1 MNETNH
7 NAELLNFIYQ
17 NSQMGVDTIT
27 QLLDITRDEKFKEH
41 LHAQLKEYRAIHDKA
56 AQMLEANGFNEEGL
70 TAFEKIRTYL
80 MVNFQ
85 TLNDDSTS
93 HIAEMLMVGS
103 NMGVID
109 AIKNIHKYQNEAEAD
124 ILELME
130 HLKKFEE
137 SNVERFKV
145 YL

>member
-1 MNETNH
+1 MQEKNH

-27 QLLDITRDEKFKEH
+27 QLMDITTDEAFKER

-70 TAFEKIRTYL
+70 SAFEKIRTYL
-80 MVNFQ
+80 MINFQ
-85 TLNDDSTS
+85 TLSDDSVS
-93 HIAEMLMVGS
+93 HISEMLMVGS

-109 AIKNIHKYQNEAEAD
+109 AIKNIRKYKDTAEPD
-124 ILELME
+124 ILNLME

-137 SNVERFKV
+137 DNVERFKR

>member
-1 MNETNH
+1 MDENNY
-7 NAELLNFIYQ
+7 NAELLNFVYQ

-27 QLLDITRDEKFKEH
+27 QLLEIAEDGDFKDH
-41 LHAQLKEYRAIHDKA
+41 LHAQLKEYRQIHDKA

-70 TAFEKIRTYL
+70 SAFEKIRTYL
-80 MVNFQ
+80 MINFQ
-85 TLNDDSTS
+85 TLSDDSTS

-109 AIKNIHKYQNEAEAD
+109 AIKNIRKYKGLVEAD
-124 ILELME
+124 ILDLME

-137 SNVERFKV
+137 NNVERFKK

>member
-1 MNETNH
+1 MNEPNY
-7 NAELLNFIYQ
+7 NAELLNFVYQ

-27 QLLDITRDEKFKEH
+27 QLMDITKDEAFKDR
-41 LHAQLKEYRAIHDKA
+41 LHAQLKEYRQIHDQA
-56 AQMLEANGFNEEGL
+56 AQMLEENGFNEEGL
-70 TAFEKIRTYL
+70 SAFEKIRTYL

-85 TLNDDSTS
+85 TLSDDSTS

-109 AIKNIHKYQNEAEAD
+109 AIKNIRKYRQKAEPD
-124 ILELME
+124 IVKLME
-130 HLKKFEE
+130 HLKQFEE
-137 SNVERFKV
+137 NNVERFKQ

>member
-1 MNETNH
+1 MNEKNY
-7 NAELLNFIYQ
+7 NAELLNFVYQ

-27 QLLDITRDEKFKEH
+27 QLLEIAQDGDFKDH
-41 LHAQLKEYRAIHDKA
+41 LHAQLKEYRQIHDKA
-56 AQMLEANGFNEEGL
+56 AQMLEANGFTEEGL

-80 MVNFQ
+80 MINFQ
-85 TLNDDSTS
+85 TLSDDSTS

-109 AIKNIHKYQNEAEAD
+109 AIKNIRKYKDVAEAD

-137 SNVERFKV
+137 NNVERFKP

>member
-1 MNETNH
+1 MNENNY
-7 NAELLNFIYQ
+7 NAELLNFVYQ

-27 QLLDITRDEKFKEH
+27 QLLEIAEDGDFKDH
-41 LHAQLKEYRAIHDKA
+41 LHAQLKEYRQIHDKA

-70 TAFEKIRTYL
+70 SAFEKIRTYL
-80 MVNFQ
+80 MINFQ
-85 TLNDDSTS
+85 TLSDDSTS

-109 AIKNIHKYQNEAEAD
+109 AIKNIRKYKGLVEAD
-124 ILELME
+124 ILDLME

-137 SNVERFKV
+137 NNVERFKK

>member
-1 MNETNH
+1 MQEYNQ

-17 NSQMGVDTIT
+17 NAQMGVDTIT
-27 QLLDITRDEKFKEH
+27 QLMDITTDDVFKER

-70 TAFEKIRTYL
+70 SAFEKIRTYL
-80 MVNFQ
+80 MINFQ
-85 TLNDDSTS
+85 TLADNSVS
-93 HIAEMLMVGS
+93 HIAEMLIVGS
-103 NMGVID
+103 CMGVID
-109 AIKNIHKYQNEAEAD
+109 AIRNIRKYKDTAEKD

-130 HLKKFEE
+130 HLKTFEE
-137 SNVERFKV
+137 KNAERLKK

>member
-1 MNETNH
+1 MNENNF
-7 NAELLNFIYQ
+7 NAELLNFVYQ

-27 QLLDITRDEKFKEH
+27 QLLDIAQEEAFREH
-41 LHAQLKEYRAIHDKA
+41 LHAQLKEYRQIHDKA
-56 AQMLEANGFNEEGL
+56 AQMLETNGFNEEGL
-70 TAFEKIRTYL
+70 SAFEKIRTYL
-80 MVNFQ
+80 MINFQ
-85 TLNDDSTS
+85 TLSDDSTS

-109 AIKNIHKYQNEAEAD
+109 AIKNIRKYKDLAEPD
-124 ILELME
+124 ILDLME

-137 SNVERFKV
+137 NNVERFKK